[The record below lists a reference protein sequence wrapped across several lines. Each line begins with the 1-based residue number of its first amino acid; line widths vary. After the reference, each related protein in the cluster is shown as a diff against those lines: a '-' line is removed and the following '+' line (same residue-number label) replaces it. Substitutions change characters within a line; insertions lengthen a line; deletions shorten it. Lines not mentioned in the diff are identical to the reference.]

1 MTAAGLVPGR
11 GGRNRFE
18 LRVTDDSGGTLMCV
32 WFRGANWI
40 HRLSRKSD
48 TFAFHGKVEVNG
60 SPFSMAHTGSE
71 MLEGA

>member
-1 MTAAGLVPGR
+1 M
-11 GGRNRFE
+11 
-18 LRVTDDSGGTLMCV
+18 TDDSGGTLMCV